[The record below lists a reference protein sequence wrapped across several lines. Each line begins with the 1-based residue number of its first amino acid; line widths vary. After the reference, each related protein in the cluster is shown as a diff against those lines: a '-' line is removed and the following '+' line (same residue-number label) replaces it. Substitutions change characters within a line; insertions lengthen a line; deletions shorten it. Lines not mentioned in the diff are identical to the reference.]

1 MGLLDNFFNKD
12 EDMEYD
18 GNYEEGYYD
27 EEADANYEE
36 EYYEEERPRDPLKKM
51 DGVYNI
57 DQMNVTVILSAPTST
72 DDCKVII
79 ENLKKNN
86 VISLNLEKADDV
98 MSQRI
103 IDVLSGATFAV
114 HATLQKIS
122 LDNDNAYLITPG
134 PIKVDDSLMN
144 NIDKDSRDI
153 LSKVTFGNK

>member
-1 MGLLDNFFNKD
+1 MGLLDGLFNKD
-12 EDMEYD
+12 ENYD
-18 GNYEEGYYD
+18 DDYDNEYYD

-36 EYYEEERPRDPLKKM
+36 EYYEEERPKDPLKKM
-51 DGVYNI
+51 DGVYNV

-72 DDCKVII
+72 DDCSVII

-86 VISLNLEKADDV
+86 VISLNLEKADDA